1 MTQDTPRGKEITM
14 LADAKAYSGLAV
26 KDMQQ
31 AREFY
36 ADTLGLRTSEEYGLL
51 WLHLASGRDTLVYE
65 QPDAT
70 PASFTILNFEVND
83 IDAVVDALAA
93 RGVRFERYDN
103 MDQDERGVFRAEART
118 SPGSRIRRAVC
129 CRFCRRSS
137 DIRSIYRASGV

>member
-1 MTQDTPRGKEITM
+1 M
-14 LADAKAYSGLAV
+14 LADTKAYSGLAV

-31 AREFY
+31 ARKFY

-93 RGVRFERYDN
+93 RGVRFERYDS
-103 MDQDERGVFRAEART
+103 MDQDERGVFRAEGPYIAWFKD
-118 SPGSRIRRAVC
+118 P
-129 CRFCRRSS
+129 
-137 DIRSIYRASGV
+137 SGNLLSVLQEK

>member
-1 MTQDTPRGKEITM
+1 M
-14 LADAKAYSGLAV
+14 LADTKAYSGLAV

-51 WLHLASGRDTLVYE
+51 WLHLAGGRDTLVYE

-83 IDAVVDALAA
+83 IDAVLDALAA
-93 RGVRFERYDN
+93 RDVRFERYDS
-103 MDQDERGVFRAEART
+103 MDQDERGVFRAEGPYIAWFKD
-118 SPGSRIRRAVC
+118 P
-129 CRFCRRSS
+129 
-137 DIRSIYRASGV
+137 SGNLLSVLQEK

>member
-1 MTQDTPRGKEITM
+1 M
-14 LADAKAYSGLAV
+14 LADTKAYSGLAA

-51 WLHLASGRDTLVYE
+51 WLHLAGGRDTLVYE

-93 RGVRFERYDN
+93 RGVRFERYDS
-103 MDQDERGVFRAEART
+103 MDQDERGVFRAEGPYIAWFKD
-118 SPGSRIRRAVC
+118 P
-129 CRFCRRSS
+129 
-137 DIRSIYRASGV
+137 SGNLLSVLQEK

>member
-1 MTQDTPRGKEITM
+1 M

-93 RGVRFERYDN
+93 RDVRFERYDS
-103 MDQDERGVFRAEART
+103 MDQDERGVFRAEGPYIAWFKD
-118 SPGSRIRRAVC
+118 P
-129 CRFCRRSS
+129 
-137 DIRSIYRASGV
+137 SGNLLSVLQEK